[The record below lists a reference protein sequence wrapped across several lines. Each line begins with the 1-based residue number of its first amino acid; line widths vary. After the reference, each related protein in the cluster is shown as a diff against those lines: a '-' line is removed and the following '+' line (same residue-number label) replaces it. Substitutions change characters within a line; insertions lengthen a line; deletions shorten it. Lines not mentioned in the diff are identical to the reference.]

1 MNNKATRFNRSM
13 GFGMLALG
21 ILLLLIVF
29 GMLYLSFQMQS
40 DRESSTAQGD
50 SILLIDH
57 TDRTVV
63 PAADAS
69 ADTLQ

>member
-13 GFGMLALG
+13 GIGMLALG
-21 ILLLLIVF
+21 IVLLLIVF

-40 DRESSTAQGD
+40 DRDSSSAQGD

-57 TDRTVV
+57 TDRTAAPVV
-63 PAADAS
+63 AAPADS
-69 ADTLQ
+69 LL